1 MAQFSFKVMAQ
12 FRVDKCN
19 WVAWNIPPFEI
30 IPSRLSKGSIIE
42 APIYIE
48 QGIAYGKHCYRGP
61 KTSFNLM
68 HRYQFTVYALDIK
81 LQLDTNSKKSDLL
94 KAINGNI
101 IAKGELV
108 GKYQRKHNS

>member
-1 MAQFSFKVMAQ
+1 MAQ

-19 WVAWNIPPFEI
+19 WVAWNIPPVEI

-42 APIYIE
+42 APIRIE

-61 KTSFNLM
+61 KPPLNLM

-81 LQLDTNSKKSDLL
+81 VQLDANSKKSDLL
-94 KAINGNI
+94 KAINGHI
-101 IAKGELV
+101 TAKGESI
-108 GKYQRKHNS
+108 GKY